1 MKKVFLMIGF
11 LSFAVIFSSCDKIEN
26 QSKDALN
33 MRGMELELN
42 VDLRA
47 KYSLSEED
55 LNKLTN
61 DIVELIYTDANAEEN
76 GNVEKIESISIY
88 RNDSSLIL
96 EINGYSVVNYDDSKA
111 PKPCPSA
118 TTTCYSKSCVKNTL
132 TDIIGDGSRDVI
144 IVYDRGS
151 LSVTITWAYQDC

>member
-61 DIVELIYTDANAEEN
+61 DIVELIYTDANAEKTGMREN
-76 GNVEKIESISIY
+76 
-88 RNDSSLIL
+88 
-96 EINGYSVVNYDDSKA
+96 
-111 PKPCPSA
+111 
-118 TTTCYSKSCVKNTL
+118 
-132 TDIIGDGSRDVI
+132 
-144 IVYDRGS
+144 
-151 LSVTITWAYQDC
+151 